1 MLDSAHARPAVPPD
15 PGPTLVP
22 ERIVRARSQP
32 GALSA
37 ASPLTV
43 VPVEGARA
51 VGAFIRLPW
60 TIYAG
65 DPAWVPPLLLER
77 RHHLSRRRPRF
88 ARARFWI
95 AYRGRAPVGRISA
108 QIDRLH
114 LERYHDATGFFGML
128 EAEDDGRTFEALLG
142 TAEAWL
148 RAEGMRRVLGPF
160 NLSINEECGLL
171 VEGFD
176 TPPMILM
183 GHGRPYYAARLE
195 ARGYR
200 AAKDL
205 LAYRLAADFTTPD
218 IMRATVLRAG
228 RAVVVRPLRRSSFRS
243 ELATLREVFED
254 AWSENWGFV
263 PFTAAEFEELGRA
276 LRFIVDDDFVQI
288 AEVDGEPAG
297 MLVLLPNLHE
307 AIRDLNGRL
316 RPLGWLKLV
325 WRLGVRRPRTGRV
338 ALMGVR
344 KRYQRTA
351 LGLAIAFSMIDAV
364 RARGLA
370 RGVRDVE
377 LSWVLEDNHGVRSLL
392 EAIGS
397 VVYKR
402 YRLYEKPLG

>member
-1 MLDSAHARPAVPPD
+1 MAG
-15 PGPTLVP
+15 PGLRNP
-22 ERIVRARSQP
+22 EA
-32 GALSA
+32 GLLSA
-37 ASPLTV
+37 ASPLTI
-43 VPVEGARA
+43 VPVEAARA
-51 VGAFIRLPW
+51 VGTFIRLPW
-60 TIYAG
+60 SIYAD

-77 RHHLSRRRPRF
+77 RHHVSRRRPYF
-88 ARARFWI
+88 AHAAARFWV

-108 QIDRLH
+108 QVDRLH
-114 LERYHDATGFFGML
+114 LERYDDATGFFGML
-128 EAEDDGRTFEALLG
+128 EAENDASTFEALFG
-142 TAEAWL
+142 AAEAWL

-183 GHGRPYYAARLE
+183 GHGRPYYAARVE
-195 ARGYR
+195 EQGYR

-205 LAYRLAADFTTPD
+205 LAYRLAADFTVPGL
-218 IMRATVLRAG
+218 MRAAVRRAA
-228 RAVVVRPLRRSSFRS
+228 REVVVRPLQRSRFRS
-243 ELATLREVFED
+243 ELSILREVFED

-263 PFTAAEFEELGRA
+263 PFTAAEFEELGRV
-276 LRFIVDDDFVQI
+276 LRFVVDDDFVQI
-288 AEVDGEPAG
+288 AELGGEPVG

-316 RPLGWLKLV
+316 RLLGWPKLA

-351 LGLAIAFSMIDAV
+351 LGLAIAFLMIDAV

-370 RGVRDVE
+370 RGVREVE
-377 LSWVLEDNHGVRSLL
+377 LSWVLEDNQGVRSLL
-392 EAIGS
+392 EALGS

-402 YRLYEKPLG
+402 YRLYEKPLR

>member
-1 MLDSAHARPAVPPD
+1 M
-15 PGPTLVP
+15 
-22 ERIVRARSQP
+22 
-32 GALSA
+32 LSA

-51 VGAFIRLPW
+51 VGTFIRVPW
-60 TIYAG
+60 SIYAD

-77 RHHLSRRRPRF
+77 RHCVSRRRPYF
-88 ARARFWI
+88 AHAVARFWV

-108 QIDRLH
+108 QVDRLH
-114 LERYHDATGFFGML
+114 LERYDDATGFFGML
-128 EAEDDGRTFEALLG
+128 EAENDGPTFEALFG
-142 TAEAWL
+142 AAEAWL

-171 VEGFD
+171 VAGFD

-183 GHGRPYYAARLE
+183 GHGRPYYAARVE
-195 ARGYR
+195 EQGYR

-205 LAYRLAADFTTPD
+205 LAYRLAADFTIPD
-218 IMRATVLRAG
+218 LMRAAVRRAA
-228 RAVVVRPLRRSSFRS
+228 REVVVRPLQRSRFRS
-243 ELATLREVFED
+243 ELSMLREVFED

-263 PFTAAEFEELGRA
+263 PFTAAEFEELGRV
-276 LRFIVDDDFVQI
+276 LRFVVDDDFVQI
-288 AEVDGEPAG
+288 AELGGEPVG

-316 RPLGWLKLV
+316 RLLGWPKLA

-351 LGLAIAFSMIDAV
+351 LGLAIAFLMIDAV
-364 RARGLA
+364 RVRGRARGI
-370 RGVRDVE
+370 REVE
-377 LSWVLEDNHGVRSLL
+377 LSWVLEDNQGVRSLL

-402 YRLYEKPLG
+402 YRLYEKPLR

>member
-1 MLDSAHARPAVPPD
+1 MLASAHARPAVPPD

-22 ERIVRARSQP
+22 ERIVRARAQP

-218 IMRATVLRAG
+218 IMRATLLLPGPPAPRGPRRGAGLPGSEGPPRLPPRRGLHDAGHHAGDGAPGGARGRRAAPAAVELPERAG
-228 RAVVVRPLRRSSFRS
+228 
-243 ELATLREVFED
+243 D
-254 AWSENWGFV
+254 A
-263 PFTAAEFEELGRA
+263 
-276 LRFIVDDDFVQI
+276 
-288 AEVDGEPAG
+288 AG
-297 MLVLLPNLHE
+297 
-307 AIRDLNGRL
+307 G
-316 RPLGWLKLV
+316 
-325 WRLGVRRPRTGRV
+325 
-338 ALMGVR
+338 
-344 KRYQRTA
+344 
-351 LGLAIAFSMIDAV
+351 
-364 RARGLA
+364 
-370 RGVRDVE
+370 
-377 LSWVLEDNHGVRSLL
+377 
-392 EAIGS
+392 
-397 VVYKR
+397 
-402 YRLYEKPLG
+402 